1 MDQGEVVGFVAGILT
16 TAANV
21 PQVVATYK
29 RRSGEGLSF
38 RMLVTLGAGLLLW
51 VVYGLANHSLPII
64 LSNAAGAGLVATLL
78 AFKLRFDRRPAK
90 D

>member
-21 PQVVATYK
+21 PQVFATYK

-38 RMLVTLGAGLLLW
+38 RMLVTLGAGLVFW
-51 VVYGLANHSLPII
+51 VLYGVMNHSCPII
-64 LSNAAGAGLVATLL
+64 VTNVATSALVL
-78 AFKLRFDRRPAK
+78 TLILFKFRYDRRPAK

>member
-1 MDQGEVVGFVAGILT
+1 MEQAEVIGFLAGILT

-21 PQVVATYK
+21 PQVITTYK

-38 RMLVTLGAGLLLW
+38 RMLVTLGTGLLLW
-51 VVYGLANHSLPII
+51 VVYGLLNHSLPII
-64 LSNAAGAGLVATLL
+64 LSNAAAALMVATLI
-78 AFKLRFDRRPAK
+78 AFKFRFDRRPAK

>member
-1 MDQGEVVGFVAGILT
+1 MEQGEVIGFIAGILT

-21 PQVVATYK
+21 PQVVTTYK

-38 RMLVTLGAGLLLW
+38 RMLAALGAGLLLW
-51 VVYGLANHSLPII
+51 VAYGLVNRSLPII

-78 AFKLRFDRRPAK
+78 AMKVRFDRRPAK

>member
-1 MDQGEVVGFVAGILT
+1 MEQGEVIGFIAGILT

-21 PQVVATYK
+21 PQVVTTYK

-38 RMLVTLGAGLLLW
+38 RMLATLGTGLLLW
-51 VVYGLANHSLPII
+51 VVYGLINQFLPII
-64 LSNAAGAGLVATLL
+64 LSNAAGAALVATLI
-78 AFKLRFDRRPAK
+78 AMKFRFDRAPAK